1 MIRSIRV
8 CRTPALGGH
17 LITCRDCGYRRYQY
31 FSCGNSQCPQCQGI
45 KRLQWQ
51 DRLANRMLNVPYVH
65 TTFTLPHQLNG
76 LARRNPRRIYNLLLR
91 SAWKTVKELCSDVQ
105 NLGALPGMTAVLHT
119 WGSDLKYHIHAH
131 CLITFGGLSGVSKNE
146 WRWPW
151 RKHKLAPYRKMCGK
165 FRAIFLQ
172 DLKQLMDTGQV
183 VYPRKYENI
192 AEELQKI
199 RWVVHNT
206 RPTAETKVIEEY
218 LGRYIC
224 RIGISN
230 RRLSY
235 DKNGKNVRIEY
246 NDYAHQ
252 KAGQPAPKKYR
263 NVPPLVAMNLFLQ
276 HQLPAYFQRVR
287 HYGLHAARTYVT
299 IKDKIPEKLK
309 RNGKTVRTVI
319 QILKALLAQEP
330 YKCDNCGG
338 TTFDT
343 STIKSD
349 RQYLNRHILHLG
361 RSPPSIQAG
370 TTRSTPV
377 HCEDLIVTR

>member
-1 MIRSIRV
+1 
-8 CRTPALGGH
+8 
-17 LITCRDCGYRRYQY
+17 
-31 FSCGNSQCPQCQGI
+31 
-45 KRLQWQ
+45 
-51 DRLANRMLNVPYVH
+51 MLEVPYIH
-65 TTFTLPHQLNG
+65 TTFTMPHQLNG
-76 LARRNPRRIYNLLLR
+76 LARRNPRAIYNLLLR
-91 SAWKTVKELCSDVQ
+91 SAWKTIKELCSDAQ

-131 CLITFGGLSGVSKNE
+131 CLITFGGLSGASKNE

-183 VYPRKYENI
+183 VYPRKYEDI
-192 AEELQKI
+192 VEELQKI

-206 RPTAETKVIEEY
+206 RPTADTKVIEEY

-230 RRLSY
+230 KRLSY

-287 HYGLHAARTYVT
+287 HYGLHASATYAK

-309 RNGKTVRTVI
+309 RNGKTVRTVL
-319 QILKALLAQEP
+319 QILTALLAEEP
-330 YKCDNCGG
+330 YKCENCGG
-338 TTFDT
+338 TAFDT
-343 STIKSD
+343 SPIKSD
-349 RQYLNRHILHLG
+349 HHYLNRHILHLG

-377 HCEDLIVTR
+377 NCEDLIVTR